1 MKKILLTTIIMGM
14 GAGLI
19 GCTQASQNSSQTA
32 QNNTQ
37 TVQSNESVNTQ
48 TNNTVANEN
57 KGSKI
62 TLDEAKKIALN
73 HANLTSK
80 EVSFINA
87 EADMDNGVEFY
98 DIEFYNNNKEYDYEI
113 SAADGKIIEYDYDV
127 EGYGESTN
135 VSNNNSSNTNK
146 QNTTTTNKNT
156 SSTNKQNNNKTNNN
170 AVNTNKPNTNTNS
183 NTSSN
188 KISADKAKKIALNH
202 ANLTSNQVSYVQ
214 VEADFD
220 DYTPSYDV
228 EFYHNNVEYS
238 YEINANNGN
247 IISFEKDID

>member
-127 EGYGESTN
+127 EGYGESNN
-135 VSNNNSSNTNK
+135 VSNNNSS
-146 QNTTTTNKNT
+146 
-156 SSTNKQNNNKTNNN
+156 S
-170 AVNTNKPNTNTNS
+170 TNKPNTNTNS

-202 ANLTSNQVSYVQ
+202 ANLTSSQVSYVQ

-238 YEINANNGN
+238 YEINANTGN

>member
-48 TNNTVANEN
+48 TNNTVAKEN
-57 KGSKI
+57 VSKKI
-62 TLDEAKKIALN
+62 TVDEAKKIALN

>member
-146 QNTTTTNKNT
+146 QNT
-156 SSTNKQNNNKTNNN
+156 
-170 AVNTNKPNTNTNS
+170 NTNS

-202 ANLTSNQVSYVQ
+202 ANLTSSQVSYVQ

-238 YEINANNGN
+238 YEINANTGN

>member
-48 TNNTVANEN
+48 TDNTVANQN
-57 KGSKI
+57 VDSKSNKI
-62 TLDEAKKIALN
+62 TVDEAKKIALN

-98 DIEFYNNNKEYDYEI
+98 DIELYNNNKEYDYEI

-146 QNTTTTNKNT
+146 QNSNKSNTNTTN
-156 SSTNKQNNNKTNNN
+156 NKANNNQ
-170 AVNTNKPNTNTNS
+170 NTNTNS

-238 YEINANNGN
+238 YEINANTGN

>member
-48 TNNTVANEN
+48 TDNTVANQN
-57 KGSKI
+57 VDSKSNKI
-62 TLDEAKKIALN
+62 TVDEAKKIALN

-98 DIEFYNNNKEYDYEI
+98 DIEFYSNNKEYDYEI

-146 QNTTTTNKNT
+146 QNSNKSNTNTTN
-156 SSTNKQNNNKTNNN
+156 NKANNNQ
-170 AVNTNKPNTNTNS
+170 NTNTNS

>member
-135 VSNNNSSNTNK
+135 VSNNNSS
-146 QNTTTTNKNT
+146 
-156 SSTNKQNNNKTNNN
+156 S
-170 AVNTNKPNTNTNS
+170 TNKPNTNTNS

-228 EFYHNNVEYS
+228 EFYYNNVEYS

>member
-73 HANLTSK
+73 HANLTS
-80 EVSFINA
+80 
-87 EADMDNGVEFY
+87 
-98 DIEFYNNNKEYDYEI
+98 
-113 SAADGKIIEYDYDV
+113 
-127 EGYGESTN
+127 
-135 VSNNNSSNTNK
+135 
-146 QNTTTTNKNT
+146 
-156 SSTNKQNNNKTNNN
+156 
-170 AVNTNKPNTNTNS
+170 
-183 NTSSN
+183 
-188 KISADKAKKIALNH
+188 
-202 ANLTSNQVSYVQ
+202 NQVSYVQ

>member
-48 TNNTVANEN
+48 TDNTVAKEN
-57 KGSKI
+57 VSKKI
-62 TLDEAKKIALN
+62 TVDEAKKIALN

-135 VSNNNSSNTNK
+135 VSNNNSS
-146 QNTTTTNKNT
+146 
-156 SSTNKQNNNKTNNN
+156 S
-170 AVNTNKPNTNTNS
+170 TNKPNTNTNS

>member
-48 TNNTVANEN
+48 TDNTVANQN
-57 KGSKI
+57 VDSKSNKI
-62 TLDEAKKIALN
+62 TVDEAKKIALN
-73 HANLTSK
+73 HANLT
-80 EVSFINA
+80 
-87 EADMDNGVEFY
+87 
-98 DIEFYNNNKEYDYEI
+98 
-113 SAADGKIIEYDYDV
+113 
-127 EGYGESTN
+127 TC
-135 VSNNNSSNTNK
+135 
-146 QNTTTTNKNT
+146 
-156 SSTNKQNNNKTNNN
+156 
-170 AVNTNKPNTNTNS
+170 
-183 NTSSN
+183 
-188 KISADKAKKIALNH
+188 
-202 ANLTSNQVSYVQ
+202 QVSDVQ

>member
-48 TNNTVANEN
+48 TNNKVANEN

-127 EGYGESTN
+127 EGYGESAN
-135 VSNNNSSNTNK
+135 VSNNNVA
-146 QNTTTTNKNT
+146 
-156 SSTNKQNNNKTNNN
+156 NNNQ
-170 AVNTNKPNTNTNS
+170 NTNKPNTNTNS

-202 ANLTSNQVSYVQ
+202 ANLTSNQVSYIQ

-228 EFYHNNVEYS
+228 EFYYNNVEYS
-238 YEINANNGN
+238 YEINANDGN
-247 IISFEKDID
+247 IINFEKDID

>member
-135 VSNNNSSNTNK
+135 VSNNNSS
-146 QNTTTTNKNT
+146 
-156 SSTNKQNNNKTNNN
+156 S
-170 AVNTNKPNTNTNS
+170 TNKPNTNTNS

>member
-146 QNTTTTNKNT
+146 QNSNKSNTNT
-156 SSTNKQNNNKTNNN
+156 VNNNKANNN
-170 AVNTNKPNTNTNS
+170 VVNTNKSNTNTNS

>member
-48 TNNTVANEN
+48 TDNTVANEN

-135 VSNNNSSNTNK
+135 VSNNNSS
-146 QNTTTTNKNT
+146 
-156 SSTNKQNNNKTNNN
+156 S
-170 AVNTNKPNTNTNS
+170 TNKPNTNTNS

>member
-48 TNNTVANEN
+48 TNNTVANQN
-57 KGSKI
+57 VDSKSNKI
-62 TLDEAKKIALN
+62 TVDEAKKIALN

-146 QNTTTTNKNT
+146 QNSNKSNTNT
-156 SSTNKQNNNKTNNN
+156 ANNNVANNN
-170 AVNTNKPNTNTNS
+170 QNTNTNS

-238 YEINANNGN
+238 YEINANTGN

>member
-98 DIEFYNNNKEYDYEI
+98 DIEFYSNNKEYDYEI

-135 VSNNNSSNTNK
+135 VSNNNSS
-146 QNTTTTNKNT
+146 
-156 SSTNKQNNNKTNNN
+156 S
-170 AVNTNKPNTNTNS
+170 TNKPNTNTNS

-202 ANLTSNQVSYVQ
+202 ANLTSSQVSYVQ

-238 YEINANNGN
+238 YEINANTGN

>member
-48 TNNTVANEN
+48 TTNTVANEN

-135 VSNNNSSNTNK
+135 VSNNNSS
-146 QNTTTTNKNT
+146 
-156 SSTNKQNNNKTNNN
+156 S
-170 AVNTNKPNTNTNS
+170 TNKPNTNTNS

>member
-48 TNNTVANEN
+48 TDNTVAKEN

-135 VSNNNSSNTNK
+135 VSNNNSS
-146 QNTTTTNKNT
+146 
-156 SSTNKQNNNKTNNN
+156 S
-170 AVNTNKPNTNTNS
+170 TNKPNTNTNS

-202 ANLTSNQVSYVQ
+202 ANLTSSQVSYVQ

-238 YEINANNGN
+238 YEINANTGN